1 VTTLRIAHAEPRPG
15 RLANGGFDT
24 RGYLVVLADDAA
36 HRAVPIWMPGA
47 GHLADLLERPAD
59 QIVTDGVPAELTT
72 RLLGAA
78 RARVTGVDVDLTD
91 AGAAELSPE
100 VTVARIGLAGP
111 AGTRQVTGDL
121 ALGLALAAAAGAPVR
136 LADAVLDRLAVPVPG
151 DDLLTPF
158 LDRVPPPPA
167 RPGRKRWPLATLRG
181 PRPRYEPRN
190 LDFADGLDRWNLDSW
205 PGPDP
210 DRPELDRPDP
220 DRPDPDRPDPDRPD
234 PARPDP
240 ENGSAAGTDA
250 EPGYSAAVDGP
261 SAVLSSDV
269 PRPAGSAALVQAI
282 YADDYHGAAVTFS
295 GEIRVDALTGQAGLR
310 LEILRHWADTRE
322 DHGLTIASRH
332 RDWARYEITVQIP
345 ADADLVRFGIALTGP
360 GRIALR
366 NPDLRRAGPEAGPE
380 AGPGAGPGAGPEAGP
395 GTEPR

>member
-15 RLANGGFDT
+15 RLANGAFQT
-24 RGYLVVLADDAA
+24 RGYLVVLADDAG

-47 GHLADLLERPAD
+47 GDLADLLELPAG
-59 QIVTDGVPAELTT
+59 QIMTDAVPAGLTT

-78 RARVTGVDVDLTD
+78 RARVTGVDIDLTQ
-91 AGAAELSPE
+91 AGAAELTPE

-111 AGTRQVTGDL
+111 AGTRQVTADL

-158 LDRVPPPPA
+158 LDRVPPVPT
-167 RPGRKRWPLATLRG
+167 RPGRNRWPLATLDG
-181 PRPRYEPRN
+181 LRPRYQPRN
-190 LDFADGLDRWNLDSW
+190 LDFAGGLDRWNLDSW

-210 DRPELDRPDP
+210 GTDPDP
-220 DRPDPDRPDPDRPD
+220 D
-234 PARPDP
+234 PAD
-240 ENGSAAGTDA
+240 GKQDYAAAA
-250 EPGYSAAVDGP
+250 EGP
-261 SAVLSSDV
+261 SAVLSSAV
-269 PRPAGSAALVQAI
+269 PRPAGSAALVQVI
-282 YADDYHGAAVTFS
+282 YADDYRGAPVTFS

-310 LEILRHWADTRE
+310 LEILRNWWESEGPRE

-332 RDWARYEITVQIP
+332 RDWTRYEITVNIP
-345 ADADLVRFGIALTGP
+345 ADADLIRFGTALTGP

-366 NPDLRRAGPEAGPE
+366 NPDLRRAE
-380 AGPGAGPGAGPEAGP
+380 PGAGPGAEPGAVPGAEPEAGTP
-395 GTEPR
+395 

>member
-1 VTTLRIAHAEPRPG
+1 MTTLRIAHAEPRPG
-15 RLANGGFDT
+15 RLANGGFHT
-24 RGYLVVLADDAA
+24 RGYLVVLADDAG

-47 GHLADLLERPAD
+47 GDLADLLDRPAG
-59 QIVTDGVPAELTT
+59 QIVTDGVPQEFTT

-78 RARVTGVDVDLTD
+78 RARVTGVDIDVTE
-91 AGAAELSPE
+91 AGVAKLSPE
-100 VTVARIGLAGP
+100 VTVARIGLAGL
-111 AGTRQVTGDL
+111 AGTRQVTADL
-121 ALGLALAAAAGAPVR
+121 GLGLALAAAAGAPVR

-158 LDRVPPPPA
+158 LDRVPPA
-167 RPGRKRWPLATLRG
+167 LTRPGRERWPLATLRG

-210 DRPELDRPDP
+210 DGPDADRSDPDRSDLDRPDP
-220 DRPDPDRPDPDRPD
+220 YGPG
-234 PARPDP
+234 PADGERDY
-240 ENGSAAGTDA
+240 AAAA
-250 EPGYSAAVDGP
+250 EGP
-261 SAVLSSDV
+261 SAVLSSAV

-282 YADDYHGAAVTFS
+282 YADDYRGAIVTFS

-310 LEILRHWADTRE
+310 LEILRNWWESLGTRE

-332 RDWARYEITVQIP
+332 RDWTRYEIRVQIP
-345 ADADLVRFGIALTGP
+345 ADADLIRFGTALTGP

-366 NPDLRRAGPEAGPE
+366 NPDLRRAEREAE
-380 AGPGAGPGAGPEAGP
+380 PGAEPGAAPDAGTP
-395 GTEPR
+395 